1 MRTARFLRPAFSML
15 LLACF
20 VAVAMAAP
28 APVTGP
34 HLTFTPHAGYVYWG
48 QEVNLKNS
56 FVYGGTLG
64 LMFGRY
70 MGVEGEYDLT
80 SPDTHNGTNIFKAPW
95 NTYPSY
101 NADMKHYGGNLILN
115 LAPSAGIVPF
125 LLGGW
130 QDTRSEVTPSGL
142 KETKHHQGPEVG
154 GGLKFRISPRT
165 AIRFEVR
172 DAIWKFDAPPAP
184 NDDMT
189 HNLFYTAGVQFAIGG
204 NAKLKDSDADGIPDK
219 KDNCPDTPL
228 GARVDSHGCP
238 IDSDGD
244 GVPDG
249 IDQCANT
256 PRGATV
262 DAKGCPTDA
271 DGDGVFDGLDRCANT
286 PRGATVDAK
295 GCPTDAD
302 GDGVFD
308 GLDQCA
314 NTPRG
319 ATVDA
324 KGCPIDSD
332 GDGVYDG
339 IDQCPNTPDGVKVDL
354 TGCPIEVSEKEIELL
369 NTGMITERNIRFTT
383 AKWDILPGSYP
394 VLDEIGG
401 ILIQWPQLKME
412 IGGHADARGSDKY
425 NLDLSQ
431 KRAEAVLEYLMT
443 KFPQLNRTQ
452 YSAVGY
458 GETRPVADNNT
469 PEGMAL
475 NRRVEFKVLNPEV
488 LKKESERRHLLKK

>member
-1 MRTARFLRPAFSML
+1 ML
-15 LLACF
+15 MLACF
-20 VAVAMAAP
+20 VLAAMAGP

-34 HLTFTPHAGYVYWG
+34 HLTLTPHAGYVFWDK
-48 QEVNLKNS
+48 EVNLKNS
-56 FVYGGTLG
+56 FMYGGTLG
-64 LMFGRY
+64 LMFCRY
-70 MGVEGEYDLT
+70 AGLEGEFDLT
-80 SPDTHNGTNIFKAPW
+80 SPDTDKGTNIFTAPW
-95 NTYPSY
+95 NASPSY
-101 NADMKHYGGNLILN
+101 NADIRHYGGNLILN
-115 LAPSAGIVPF
+115 LTPNASIVPF

-130 QDTRSEVTPSGL
+130 QETRSEVTFPNPSTGSGQPTDI
-142 KETKHHQGPEVG
+142 KETKYRNGPEVG

-172 DAIWKFDAPPAP
+172 DAIWKFDVPPAP
-184 NDDMT
+184 DDNMT
-189 HNLFYTAGVQFAIGG
+189 HNLYCTAGVEFAIGG
-204 NAKLKDSDADGIPDK
+204 SAKLKDSDADGVPDK
-219 KDNCPDTPL
+219 RDNCPNTPL

-244 GVPDG
+244 GVYDG

-256 PRGATV
+256 PH
-262 DAKGCPTDA
+262 
-271 DGDGVFDGLDRCANT
+271 
-286 PRGATVDAK
+286 GATVDAK

-314 NTPRG
+314 NTPKG

-339 IDQCPNTPDGVKVDL
+339 IDQCPSTPQGVKVDL
-354 TGCPIEVSEKEIELL
+354 TGCPIEVSEKETQLL
-369 NTGMITERNIRFTT
+369 NTGMITERSIRFAT
-383 AKWDILPGSYP
+383 AKWDILPGSYA

-412 IGGHADARGSDKY
+412 IGGHTDARGSDKS
-425 NLDLSQ
+425 NLELSQ
-431 KRAEAVLEYLMT
+431 KRANSVLEYLMT
-443 KFPQLNRTQ
+443 KFPQLDRNQ
-452 YSAVGY
+452 YGAVGY
-458 GETRPVADNNT
+458 GETKPVADNNT
-469 PEGMAL
+469 PEGMAM

-488 LKKESERRHLLKK
+488 LKKEVERRHLLKK